1 MKLKKTKSILLK
13 VTLLLVTIF
22 TTNLVNSQTWLENLP
37 QAKVQSGTLT
47 LQDYQKAF
55 YDYWEPFHVEKG
67 YYVNEN
73 GEKVKAYGWKQFK
86 RWEWYWEY
94 RVDPQTGAFPK
105 TNAAEEYEKYL
116 LQNPEGSRSPSGN
129 WISMGPSWSNGGYA
143 GIGRLNCVAFRPG
156 DANTIYAGAASGGI
170 WKSSDGGA
178 SWTSLGD
185 SNPVLGV
192 SDIIVINQGSN
203 PDILYIATG
212 DKDGGSLWS
221 LGGQQSNDN
230 NSVGVLKSTDGGTT
244 WNTTGLSF
252 SASQK
257 ITLSRLILDP
267 TSGNQTIYAAT
278 STGVFKTTDGG
289 TNWPQQLWGNFIDLE
304 MNPGNSSVLY
314 ASTIDHWLTPMIY
327 YTTNGGSN
335 WTASSTPFTA
345 TDKRVDLA
353 VTAANS
359 NYVYAV
365 VANRNGG
372 LSYVCR
378 STNAGASFSTVYTGS
393 STTNLLSLY
402 ANESG
407 GTGVQGYYDLAIAVS
422 PINANEVYV
431 GGINTHKSTDGG
443 SSWNC
448 VNCWTWSA
456 TYNNVTPQ
464 APVVHADHHFLAF
477 QNNTTLFECN
487 DGGLYK
493 TTNGGGSWA
502 DKTNT
507 MVISQLY
514 RLGVSQTVSSDVI
527 TGLQDNGTKVLATG
541 PGWMDV
547 IGGDGMECIIDH
559 TNVNVQFG
567 TLYFGDIFKT
577 VNYWGGQAQINPA
590 NGAWVSPYVMDP
602 TNNMRLV
609 AGYADVWLSTNGG
622 ANWGQISNNLTGSG
636 TTYLR
641 SVAIAPSNSNT
652 IYVATL
658 NNIWKTTNSGGNW
671 INITGTLPVGSSNI
685 TYITVKNSNPNTV
698 WVSFGEYNTHSVY
711 QTTNGGTN
719 WTNISAGLPSLPVM
733 CVIQNTQ
740 NTTQDELYAGTD
752 VGVYV
757 KVGSANWAAFSTSL
771 PNVVVT
777 ELDIYYDAVP
787 ANSLIRAA
795 TFGRGLWESDL
806 YSPMSAPDA
815 DFIADNL
822 TPTILDTVSFTDLST
837 NSPTTWLWTFTPA
850 TITYLNGTS
859 GSSQNPQVRFDVP
872 GAYTVSLT
880 ATNAG
885 GSDTETKT
893 NYINATDPPPLADF
907 SADNLNPTTIDTVH
921 FTDLSGNNPVS
932 WLWNFTPATISFL
945 SGTDQNSQHPV
956 VFFNDVALYTV
967 QLIASNAGGSDTMT
981 KVDYINALEALT
993 VTVTAGSSFVCLG
1006 DSTQLF
1012 SAPAGGTGTYTYSW
1026 TSDPA
1031 GFNSNEQNP
1040 FVTPDQNTTYFVT
1053 VDDGNHQAT
1062 ASIDISVLPLPVI
1075 TLGSWPDLLCHYQ
1088 EPPVQLTAS
1097 PAGGT
1102 FSGNA
1107 VTPDGVFSP
1116 EIAPLGWNVIT
1127 YTYTNADGCTASAQ
1141 DSIYVDN
1148 CVGIIEN
1155 NDAGIPVTIYP
1166 NPNSGIFS
1174 ISSSLTITKIIIRDM
1189 TGKKVFD
1196 KSFSEENIL
1205 LNVTFKGRYLLQIF
1219 VADKKSGSQIII
1231 KPLIVF

>member
-1 MKLKKTKSILLK
+1 M
-13 VTLLLVTIF
+13 
-22 TTNLVNSQTWLENLP
+22 
-37 QAKVQSGTLT
+37 
-47 LQDYQKAF
+47 
-55 YDYWEPFHVEKG
+55 
-67 YYVNEN
+67 
-73 GEKVKAYGWKQFK
+73 
-86 RWEWYWEY
+86 
-94 RVDPQTGAFPK
+94 
-105 TNAAEEYEKYL
+105 
-116 LQNPEGSRSPSGN
+116 
-129 WISMGPSWSNGGYA
+129 
-143 GIGRLNCVAFRPG
+143 
-156 DANTIYAGAASGGI
+156 
-170 WKSSDGGA
+170 
-178 SWTSLGD
+178 
-185 SNPVLGV
+185 
-192 SDIIVINQGSN
+192 
-203 PDILYIATG
+203 
-212 DKDGGSLWS
+212 
-221 LGGQQSNDN
+221 
-230 NSVGVLKSTDGGTT
+230 LKSTDGGTT

-407 GTGVQGYYDLAIAVS
+407 GTGGQGYYDLAIAVS

>member
-252 SASQK
+252 SSSQK
-257 ITLSRLILDP
+257 ITVSRLILDP

-407 GTGVQGYYDLAIAVS
+407 GTGGQGYYDLAIAVS

-967 QLIASNAGGSDTMT
+967 QLIAYNAGGSDTMT

-1088 EPPVQLTAS
+1088 EPPVQLSAS

-1219 VADKKSGSQIII
+1219 VADKKSGSQVII